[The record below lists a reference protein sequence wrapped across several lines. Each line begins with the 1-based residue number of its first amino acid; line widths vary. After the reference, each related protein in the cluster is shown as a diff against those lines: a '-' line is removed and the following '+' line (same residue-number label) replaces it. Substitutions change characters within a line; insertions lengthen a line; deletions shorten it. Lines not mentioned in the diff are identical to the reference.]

1 MDELESP
8 ISHYVITANA
18 NTEGMSIMASVTAEN
33 DTTLFNMTGLFPGTA
48 YEFTVLAVFQG
59 LRGDVIAKGQPSD
72 NITGTTVEAA
82 VDGEL
87 NYSFQPSFV
96 LASLVGVVKNA

>member
-33 DTTLFNMTGLFPGTA
+33 DTTLFNMTGLLPGTA

-59 LRGDVIAKGQPSD
+59 GDVIAKGQPSD

-87 NYSFQPSFV
+87 NYSFQSSFV
-96 LASLVGVVKNA
+96 LASLVGIVKNA

>member
-1 MDELESP
+1 MEELESP
-8 ISHYVITANA
+8 ISHYVIMANA
-18 NTEGMSIMASVTAEN
+18 DTEGTSIMASITAES

-48 YEFTVLAVFQG
+48 YEFIVLAVSQG
-59 LRGDVIAKGQPSD
+59 GGVIAKGQPSD
-72 NITGTTVEAA
+72 NITGTAVEAA

-96 LASLVGVVKNA
+96 LASLVGIVKNA